1 MNKLFKS
8 IAFLFWIIILFIFFK
23 YQLYIDGTSKI
34 TGFLQA
40 YPKYSAL
47 LFLII
52 ASFRIFTFVPC
63 TVFII
68 VSGIL
73 FDPVKA
79 FILVTIA
86 NLLSEILLFL
96 FVKATIG
103 MGYQEKI
110 INKYPKIYSLI
121 QNNSVKIL
129 ALGVSSPVVP
139 SDIVCFFSA
148 LTGMSFSKY
157 ALTIFIAD
165 TPVILL
171 YTFLGIS
178 TKYSVYVFI
187 ATLIIVIL
195 VSYINYRRWNSKI
208 NLTKDVGGR

>member
-1 MNKLFKS
+1 MNKLFKC
-8 IAFLFWIIILFIFFK
+8 IAFLFWIGILFIFFK

-40 YPKYSAL
+40 YSKYSVL

-52 ASFRIFTFVPC
+52 ASFRIITFVPC

-79 FILVTIA
+79 FVLVTIA
-86 NLLSEILLFL
+86 NLLSEILLYL

-121 QNNSVKIL
+121 QNNNVKIL

-139 SDIVCFFSA
+139 SDIVCFFSTLA
-148 LTGMSFSKY
+148 GMPFSKY

-165 TPVILL
+165 IPVILL

-178 TKYSVYVFI
+178 MKYSLYVFI

-195 VSYINYRRWNSKI
+195 VSYINYRRWNSKVD
-208 NLTKDVGGR
+208 L

>member
-8 IAFLFWIIILFIFFK
+8 IAFLFWIVILFIFFK

-103 MGYQEKI
+103 MGYQEKT

-139 SDIVCFFSA
+139 SDIVCFFST
-148 LTGMSFSKY
+148 LTGIPFSKY

-178 TKYSVYVFI
+178 TKYSVYVFV
-187 ATLIIVIL
+187 ATLIIIIL

>member
-1 MNKLFKS
+1 MNNLFKV
-8 IAFLFWIIILFIFFK
+8 IVFLFWMAIIAVFFK
-23 YQLYIDGTSKI
+23 YQLYIDGVGKI
-34 TGFLQA
+34 TGFLES

-96 FVKATIG
+96 FVKVTIG
-103 MGYQEKI
+103 MGYQENI

-139 SDIVCFFSA
+139 SDVVCFFSA

-171 YTFLGIS
+171 YTFFRD
-178 TKYSVYVFI
+178 KH
-187 ATLIIVIL
+187 
-195 VSYINYRRWNSKI
+195 KI
-208 NLTKDVGGR
+208 FRICIYCYTYYYNFSELYKLQKME